1 MVGYCLIFW
10 SFSSHTI
17 FFLLVQP
24 TRQNNFNAIRTS
36 HYPTHSSFYRLCDFY
51 GMYVVDEAN
60 IETHGMKPMGRLAH
74 DWGWE
79 NTFVSR
85 VRRMVQRDWN
95 HASIIMWSLGNEAGR
110 GRNML
115 LARKAVL
122 DLDTSRPICYESGKY
137 NIGGRSGGLDV
148 AVIDVCALTEA

>member
-1 MVGYCLIFW
+1 
-10 SFSSHTI
+10 
-17 FFLLVQP
+17 
-24 TRQNNFNAIRTS
+24 
-36 HYPTHSSFYRLCDFY
+36 
-51 GMYVVDEAN
+51 MYVVDEAN

-110 GRNML
+110 GRNMT

-137 NIGGRSGGLDV
+137 NIGGRSGRLDV
-148 AVIDVCALTEA
+148 AVTYFCALPEAWTQDIVLIVVLRWILGGRRGEDGTDRHCMSHVSKCGAHCEACAES

>member
-1 MVGYCLIFW
+1 
-10 SFSSHTI
+10 
-17 FFLLVQP
+17 
-24 TRQNNFNAIRTS
+24 
-36 HYPTHSSFYRLCDFY
+36 
-51 GMYVVDEAN
+51 MYVVDEAN

-137 NIGGRSGGLDV
+137 TGGHSGGLDV
-148 AVIDVCALTEA
+148 AVIDVCVLTDA